1 MKGNS
6 CRATF
11 LFMSNEM
18 MEIVLEFGSS
28 VVSLQLVKLGTCS
41 L

>member
-11 LFMSNEM
+11 LLMSNEM

-28 VVSLQLVKLGTCS
+28 VVSLQLVKLETCS